1 MQKIN
6 LPLATS
12 CRWIKKILTFSLIS
26 KNDEKYPCFYP
37 NFSDGKNHL
46 LSFVNSIDAITFY
59 DQNKNKY
66 KFNESFYDAIQ
77 NLKIDD
83 NPIIVIAKLKE

>member
-46 LSFVNSIDAITFY
+46 LSFVNSIDATNFY
-59 DQNKNKY
+59 KQNKNKDKLMNLFMMQY
-66 KFNESFYDAIQ
+66 KI
-77 NLKIDD
+77 LKLT
-83 NPIIVIAKLKE
+83 IIR